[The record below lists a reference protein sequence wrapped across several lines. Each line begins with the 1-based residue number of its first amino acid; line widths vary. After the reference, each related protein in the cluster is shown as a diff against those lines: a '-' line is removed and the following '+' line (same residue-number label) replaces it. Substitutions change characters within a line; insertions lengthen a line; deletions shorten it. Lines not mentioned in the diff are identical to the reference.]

1 MEENLIAPKPRT
13 EEPIKKSKKFELALS
28 NSTIFQLEFNL
39 MSNNIS
45 ILAKKKLSINAPIY
59 SLSLDIKKFQEH
71 HNFFLQF
78 PDIDELF
85 DLINDMEKD
94 EFFLKKENENLILI
108 LKIEQR
114 KKIIEVPF
122 NLERKK
128 ANLDNK
134 ELSQNMEQMMFVI
147 KENKKEFD
155 LFKENC
161 LKEIEK
167 LNFKISKLELENKEL
182 KEKMNLSKKEIDGD
196 NNNLF
201 SGSKIISLHDSKNFL
216 LKCLNLK
223 TSNVETELIYSATKD
238 GDTIESFNKKCNGV
252 GNTITIIKTNIG
264 KIIGGFF
271 RLPFSVKDDYY
282 DPDCFLFCLNHK
294 EKYEVDPNGEYKN
307 HCFYGTGSNSAI
319 IDFGEGSSIHIVNN
333 CLSNQNYY
341 CGRKGTF
348 KFPQNRITNGDI
360 HFKVIE
366 FEVFKI
372 KEIY

>member
-1 MEENLIAPKPRT
+1 MEENLIAPKTRT

-71 HNFFLQF
+71 HNFFFQF

-94 EFFLKKENENLILI
+94 EIFLKKENENLILI

-122 NLERKK
+122 NLERKE

-182 KEKMNLSKKEIDGD
+182 KEKMNLSKKK
-196 NNNLF
+196 LMV
-201 SGSKIISLHDSKNFL
+201 III
-216 LKCLNLK
+216 
-223 TSNVETELIYSATKD
+223 IYFQ
-238 GDTIESFNKKCNGV
+238 E
-252 GNTITIIKTNIG
+252 
-264 KIIGGFF
+264 
-271 RLPFSVKDDYY
+271 VK
-282 DPDCFLFCLNHK
+282 
-294 EKYEVDPNGEYKN
+294 
-307 HCFYGTGSNSAI
+307 
-319 IDFGEGSSIHIVNN
+319 
-333 CLSNQNYY
+333 
-341 CGRKGTF
+341 
-348 KFPQNRITNGDI
+348 
-360 HFKVIE
+360 
-366 FEVFKI
+366 
-372 KEIY
+372 